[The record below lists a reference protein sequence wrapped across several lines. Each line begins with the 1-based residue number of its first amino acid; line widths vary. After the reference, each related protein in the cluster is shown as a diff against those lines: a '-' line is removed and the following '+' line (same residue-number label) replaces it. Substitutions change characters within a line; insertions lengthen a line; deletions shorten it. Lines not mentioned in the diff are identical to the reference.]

1 MITIFIVDDDPEIC
15 KLYKK
20 LSLLRGYSVIDIAQN
35 GEEAVMKYKS
45 FPIKPDIILMDHRM
59 PQKDGVETTK
69 EIRKISPKQIII
81 FASADPSIKSMALS
95 VGANFFAVKPFRFDE
110 LVEIINKLI

>member
-1 MITIFIVDDDPEIC
+1 MITIFIVDDDDDIC

-20 LSLLRGYSVIDIAQN
+20 LLLKRGYSVIDTAQN
-35 GEEAVMKYKS
+35 GEEAILKYRS
-45 FPIKPDIILMDHRM
+45 FPIKPDVVLMDHRM

-95 VGANFFAVKPFRFDE
+95 VGANFFAIKPFRFEE
-110 LVEIINKLI
+110 LLETINKLI